1 MLTVL
6 KQELS
11 WKKWVILKEIE
22 NGSHFGKEVT
32 VRKMAHT
39 DKLLTLLK
47 QELSGKNGSYS
58 EKLKRVKN
66 GSHLK
71 TGSHLKKWVTLAKM
85 EKIHKMDH
93 T

>member
-1 MLTVL
+1 
-6 KQELS
+6 
-11 WKKWVILKEIE
+11 
-22 NGSHFGKEVT
+22 
-32 VRKMAHT
+32 MAHT